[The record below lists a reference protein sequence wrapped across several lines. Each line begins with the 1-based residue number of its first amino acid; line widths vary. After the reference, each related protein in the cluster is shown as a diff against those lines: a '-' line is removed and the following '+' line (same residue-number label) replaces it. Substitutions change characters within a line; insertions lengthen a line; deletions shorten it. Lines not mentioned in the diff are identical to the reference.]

1 MPTSITKDGIAPSV
15 YTGEGLGGVHAYV
28 LPALFDCFPNLSPQT
43 RVLDVGCGN
52 GAVAAQVAK
61 RFGCQITGIDM
72 SESGVRIARQ
82 NCPSGR
88 FEVFPANDHL
98 LDNLHEEPFDVV
110 YSLEV
115 IEHLYDVRSFVA
127 GCFAATR
134 SGGQFLC
141 STPYHG
147 YAKNLMIALL
157 DGWDKHHS
165 SGWAGQHIQ
174 FFSRKTLSGL
184 LESVGFRDIQF
195 CGAGRAPYLWKSM
208 LISAV
213 KP

>member
-1 MPTSITKDGIAPSV
+1 V

-28 LPALFDCFPNLSPQT
+28 LPALFDLCPNVGPGT

-52 GAVAAQVAK
+52 GSVAAQVAK

-72 SESGVRIARQ
+72 SESGVGFARQ

-88 FEVFPANDHL
+88 FEVLPADANL

-127 GCFAATR
+127 GCLTATR

-147 YAKNLMIALL
+147 YAKNLMIALFN
-157 DGWDKHHS
+157 GWDKHHC
-165 SGWAGQHIQ
+165 SGRAGQHIQ
-174 FFSRKTLSGL
+174 FFSRKRLSDL
-184 LESVGFRDIQF
+184 LEEIGFRNLQF
-195 CGAGRAPYLWKSM
+195 RGTGRAPYLWKSM
-208 LISAV
+208 IISAI